1 MNAPLPGYFNHSR
14 PEVVARFD
22 PKGLRILDVGC
33 AAGAMGAVLLARG
46 ALEVIGLER
55 DARAATIARTR
66 MSAVHQVDLDTRPTL
81 PYPDAFFDVIT
92 CADVLEHLVDP
103 GALLAHLR
111 RYLKDDGL
119 LVCSIPNVRHESVV
133 LPLLINGRFPYAD
146 AGILDRTHLRFFT
159 ITEFA
164 AFLANAGFAMEEQ
177 VDAVSSTPSPQL
189 EAVGKMVKKLGGD
202 LAAFRAEAQVIQY
215 VTRAKPARSA
225 EQLALPPSPV
235 PRRALANQWA
245 GSKSVRVLLAPDP
258 SDPHDPWLQVV
269 TELLADRARAAQ
281 ITVGL
286 AVDVKHLETPPPAF
300 TQLAQAAQGCDLL
313 LTEAP
318 AEPFAW
324 ERLLAGTTIF
334 IDTANRTA
342 LTSLARKVGVEVS
355 LRGNAV
361 APIAPPSSGK
371 THALFLELMKKALLN
386 TLYEDA
392 QLTGAKTFDA
402 KKREV
407 GLDWPSQAHTMI
419 GRKRLDHLQVALET
433 VLAEGVPGDVIETGV
448 WRGGATI
455 FMRAILQAWGVTDR
469 RVFVADSF
477 AGLPPPDPKYA
488 ADQGD
493 QHHTM
498 KELAISLEQV
508 RANFAKYDLLD
519 EQVVFLEGWFKDTLP
534 AAPIRQLAIARLDGD
549 MYGSTMDAIEVLYPK
564 LSVGGFLI
572 VDDYGAVVGCRKAIE
587 DYRQAHGIT
596 EPMTAIDWT
605 GAYWRKAR

>member
-1 MNAPLPGYFNHSR
+1 MNAPLPAYFNYSR

-33 AAGAMGAVLLARG
+33 AAGAMGAELLAKG
-46 ALEVIGLER
+46 ALEVVGLER
-55 DARAATIARTR
+55 EARAAAIARTR
-66 MSAVHQVDLDTRPTL
+66 LSSVLQVDLDTRPTL
-81 PYPDAFFDVIT
+81 PFPDAFFDVIT

-119 LVCSIPNVRHESVV
+119 LVCSIPNVRHESVLV
-133 LPLLINGRFPYAD
+133 PLLVSGRFHYAD

-164 AFLANAGFAMEEQ
+164 GFLAQAGFTMEEQ
-177 VDAVSSTPSPQL
+177 VDAVSSKLSPQMEVL
-189 EAVGKMVKKLGGD
+189 EKSVKKLGGD
-202 LAAFRAEAQVIQY
+202 QAAFRTEAAVIQY
-215 VTRAKPARSA
+215 LTRAKPAKTGA
-225 EQLALPPSPV
+225 ELGLTPSPV
-235 PRRALANQWA
+235 PRRALADQWA
-245 GSKSVRVLLAPDP
+245 GSKPVRVLLAPDP
-258 SDPHDPWLQVV
+258 LDPADPWLTVV
-269 TELLADRARAAQ
+269 SELLADKARAAQ
-281 ITVGL
+281 ITIGI
-286 AVDVKHLETPPPAF
+286 AVEGRHLETPPPAF
-300 TQLAQAAQGCDLL
+300 QTLAQAARGADLL

-324 ERLLAGTTIF
+324 ERLLAGATLF
-334 IDTANRTA
+334 IDTANRSA
-342 LTSLARKVGVEVS
+342 LTGLARRVGVEVN
-355 LRGNAV
+355 LRSAAG
-361 APIAPPSSGK
+361 APVAPPSSGK
-371 THALFLELMKKALLN
+371 AHALFLELMKKALLN

-392 QLTGAKTFDA
+392 QLTGPRTFEA

-419 GRKRLDHLQVALET
+419 GRKRLDQLQVALET

-455 FMRAILQAWGVTDR
+455 FMRAVLQAWGVSDR

-498 KELAISLEQV
+498 KELAISLEHV

-519 EQVVFLEGWFKDTLP
+519 EQVVFLKGWFKDTLP
-534 AAPIRQLAIARLDGD
+534 AAPIQRLAIARLDGD

-572 VDDYGAVVGCRKAIE
+572 VDDFGAVAGCRKAIE

>member
-1 MNAPLPGYFNHSR
+1 MNAPLPAYFNYSR

-33 AAGAMGAVLLARG
+33 AAGAMGAEMLAKG
-46 ALEVIGLER
+46 ALEVVGLER
-55 DARAATIARTR
+55 EARAAAIARTR
-66 MSAVHQVDLDTRPTL
+66 LSSVLQVDLDSRPTL
-81 PYPDAFFDVIT
+81 PFPDAFFDVIT

-103 GALLAHLR
+103 GALLTHLR

-119 LVCSIPNVRHESVV
+119 LVCSIPNVRHESVLV
-133 LPLLINGRFPYAD
+133 PLLVSGRFHYAD

-164 AFLANAGFAMEEQ
+164 GFLAQAGFTMEEQ
-177 VDAVSSTPSPQL
+177 VDAVSSKPSPQL
-189 EAVGKMVKKLGGD
+189 EVLEKSVKKLGGD
-202 LAAFRAEAQVIQY
+202 QAAFRAEAAVIQY
-215 VTRAKPARSA
+215 LTRAKPAKSGA
-225 EQLALPPSPV
+225 DLGLTPSPV
-235 PRRALANQWA
+235 PRRALADQWA
-245 GSKSVRVLLAPDP
+245 GSKNVRVLLAPDP
-258 SDPHDPWLQVV
+258 LDPADPWLTVV
-269 TELLADRARAAQ
+269 TELLADKARAAQ
-281 ITVGL
+281 ITIGI
-286 AVDVKHLETPPPAF
+286 AVEARHLETPPPAF
-300 TQLAQAAQGCDLL
+300 QTLAQAARGADLL

-318 AEPFAW
+318 TEPFAW
-324 ERLLAGTTIF
+324 ERLLAGATLF
-334 IDTANRTA
+334 IDTANRSA
-342 LTSLARKVGVEVS
+342 LTQLARKVGVEVN
-355 LRGNAV
+355 LRSKAGA
-361 APIAPPSSGK
+361 ALAPPSGGK
-371 THALFLELMKKALLN
+371 AHALFLALMKKALLN

-419 GRKRLDHLQVALET
+419 GRKRLDHLQFALET

-534 AAPIRQLAIARLDGD
+534 AAPLQQLAIARLDGD

-596 EPMTAIDWT
+596 EPMSAIDWT